1 MTPWPTRETF
11 DVLVVGKRLGVLL
24 LAVTAY
30 YMAAGY
36 MIQTF
41 ELRGIERV
49 QAGSLITTVI
59 LSLLMSFRNRAA
71 YQRWWEARGLWGQL
85 TNDSRN
91 FAAKCAAYVP
101 ADVLARA
108 R

>member
-1 MTPWPTRETF
+1 RPPGSPLFPYTTLFRSVATYS
-11 DVLVVGKRLGVLL
+11 V
-24 LAVTAY
+24 
-30 YMAAGY
+30 AAGF

-59 LSLLMSFRNRAA
+59 LSLLMSFLNRAA

-91 FAAKCAAYVP
+91 FARSEEHTSELQSLRHLV
-101 ADVLARA
+101 
-108 R
+108 